1 MKYKKLISA
10 LTAMSLVIGTVPTMV
25 FADETSGQEDSEEV
39 IVAEESQTEEATT
52 EAAEETVAE

>member
-39 IVAEESQTEEATT
+39 IVAEEAQTLS
-52 EAAEETVAE
+52 